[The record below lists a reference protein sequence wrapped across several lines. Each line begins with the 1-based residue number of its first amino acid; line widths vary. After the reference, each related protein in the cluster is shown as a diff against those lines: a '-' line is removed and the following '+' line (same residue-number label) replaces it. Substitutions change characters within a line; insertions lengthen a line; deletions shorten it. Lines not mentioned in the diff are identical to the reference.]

1 MHSARLPAWPA
12 RPALLR
18 PAPRPA
24 PWRRRLWS
32 PAWPVGLALLLTA
45 CRGSGGSGTSASQGG
60 SSSGGTSGTPA
71 APTDV
76 VTFKN
81 DVQRTGQNLTETVLT
96 PANVNSSQ
104 FGLLHNLMVDGKVD
118 AQPLYLSQLSFPDG
132 VHDTVFVATEN
143 ASVYAF
149 DADSG
154 AMLWQVSL
162 LAAGESPSDD
172 HGCNQITPSIGVT
185 STPVIDRHAGAH
197 GVLFAVAMSK
207 DASQN
212 YHQRLHALD
221 VTTGAE
227 IAPAPVEITASFGA
241 TTFDPGQYA
250 ERAALLL
257 TGGTLYTSW
266 TSHCDAGAYGGWI
279 IAYSEST
286 LAQTGVLNVAAGA
299 SGSGLASQG
308 PSIWMSGDGPA
319 ADSDG
324 NVYVL
329 TANGRFDTTL
339 VGGFPGSG
347 DYGNSFVKVSPGT
360 LKVADYFTM
369 YNEVSESQSD
379 TDLGSGGILLLP
391 DQTDSAG
398 TVHHL
403 AVGAGK
409 DSNLYVVDR
418 DSMGGFVPTGNSI
431 YQELTGVLGGGVW
444 GSPAYF
450 NGMLYYGPVG
460 GPLQAF
466 RLTNAQLSGTAVA
479 QTSTT
484 FTYPGTSPVI
494 SASGT
499 ANAIVWAHENADP
512 GVLHAYDAG
521 SLMELYNS
529 NQAGTRDQF
538 GAGNKFIV
546 PAVAD
551 GRVFVGT
558 TDSVAVFGLLN

>member
-1 MHSARLPAWPA
+1 
-12 RPALLR
+12 
-18 PAPRPA
+18 
-24 PWRRRLWS
+24 
-32 PAWPVGLALLLTA
+32 
-45 CRGSGGSGTSASQGG
+45 
-60 SSSGGTSGTPA
+60 
-71 APTDV
+71 
-76 VTFKN
+76 
-81 DVQRTGQNLTETVLT
+81 VLT

-319 ADSDG
+319 ADADG